1 MFPSNGPS
9 DMMFTIFPIFFF
21 IIFGLVAA
29 TFIYVLTKGISQ
41 WSSNNKQP
49 VLVVPAKLIAK
60 RTNVSQHVD
69 NDSNSFN
76 NSSTTYY
83 LTFEFETKSRQEFRV
98 NGEEY
103 GLLIE
108 GDTGKLKFQGTRYL
122 GFER

>member
-9 DMMFTIFPIFFF
+9 DMMFTVFPVFFMA
-21 IIFGLVAA
+21 IFGLVALS
-29 TFIYVLTKGISQ
+29 FIYVFIKNISQ

-60 RTNVSQHVD
+60 RTNVSHHID

-76 NSSTTYY
+76 NSTTTYY

-108 GDTGKLKFQGTRYL
+108 GDTGNLKFQGTRYL